1 MTCADLQ
8 DVDEEEAA
16 AQRRAE
22 RQRREEELDDL
33 DEDEFAD
40 FLVDDEEGEKPGE
53 PRRRRRALAKALP
66 TGVSAEAF
74 QAGHPMHMH
83 AYYSNNRLAMCI
95 YACTFARQ
103 CGAVCFSMFPM
114 PHITSTPHHGAPGV
128 FAEAFQVDFCFPA
141 HACSL
146 YLCSPEHMS
155 VEHVACAAV
164 LPPATSIISKC

>member
-22 RQRREEELDDL
+22 RQRREEDLDDL

-74 QAGHPMHMH
+74 QAGRPMRTH
-83 AYYSNNRLAMCI
+83 ACYCNDRPEMCI
-95 YACTFARQ
+95 HACASA
-103 CGAVCFSMFPM
+103 CESGAECISMFPM
-114 PHITSTPHHGAPGV
+114 PHIT
-128 FAEAFQVDFCFPA
+128 
-141 HACSL
+141 
-146 YLCSPEHMS
+146 
-155 VEHVACAAV
+155 
-164 LPPATSIISKC
+164 

>member
-1 MTCADLQ
+1 VTCADLQ

-83 AYYSNNRLAMCI
+83 ACYRSGRPMYI
-95 YACTFARQ
+95 HACTFA
-103 CGAVCFSMFPM
+103 CKHGVEKLFYVCM
-114 PHITSTPHHGAPGV
+114 PYITSTSHHGATWRLCECLPGRRLLPCTCI
-128 FAEAFQVDFCFPA
+128 FALSLQPWA
-141 HACSL
+141 H
-146 YLCSPEHMS
+146 EH
-155 VEHVACAAV
+155 
-164 LPPATSIISKC
+164 

>member
-83 AYYSNNRLAMCI
+83 ACYRSGRPMYI
-95 YACTFARQ
+95 HACAFACKR
-103 CGAVCFSMFPM
+103 GVVSFSMSPCPILPRLHTM
-114 PHITSTPHHGAPGV
+114 GQLA
-128 FAEAFQVDFCFPA
+128 
-141 HACSL
+141 SL
-146 YLCSPEHMS
+146 RML
-155 VEHVACAAV
+155 AR
-164 LPPATSIISKC
+164 